1 MIVNIRSPAKSA
13 GSSPRASASD
23 QAAWLRNGLR
33 QMSGVDQVQGE
44 PFAPAASSIGK
55 SREIDWVT
63 ELADYARNL
72 DGKDRQRFENAANK
86 VLKEFSAELS
96 TSNWLAPY
104 NLIEVVRQLGT
115 DNLISGPI
123 ALAKRLVTTDVPLDE
138 ERKFELSASVLV
150 VLCEARG
157 SDRKSVKPLAV
168 KLARL
173 VVALDA
179 PSNESERQHL
189 ARVLQKNLPIEREE
203 IDQIL
208 GGGGEGELS
217 PTKTKVR
224 NWLERL
230 GWRRDPTGRPEL
242 TL

>member
-1 MIVNIRSPAKSA
+1 MIMSIRGPSKNTEASL
-13 GSSPRASASD
+13 RASSLD
-23 QAAWLRNGLR
+23 QAAWLRNGLL
-33 QMSGVDQVQGE
+33 QMSGVQQIRGD
-44 PFAPAASSIGK
+44 PFAPAAGSIGK

-72 DGKDRQRFENAANK
+72 DGKDRQRFENTVNK
-86 VLKEFSAELS
+86 VLKEFAKNLSA
-96 TSNWLAPY
+96 SNWLAPY
-104 NLIEVVRQLGT
+104 NLVEVVRQLGT
-115 DNLISGPI
+115 DNLISGLI
-123 ALAKRLVTTDVPLDE
+123 ALAKRLVTTDVPLDD

-168 KLARL
+168 RLAKL
-173 VVALDA
+173 VVALDP
-179 PSNESERQHL
+179 PSEESERQHL
-189 ARVLQKNLPIEREE
+189 ARVLQKNLPLERDE

-208 GGGGEGELS
+208 GGGGKGELS

-230 GWRRDPTGRPEL
+230 GWRRDPTDRPQL
-242 TL
+242 TP